1 MTASISPASST
12 VAAAAAQ
19 RGSAST
25 FAGSRPLIRK
35 ELAEWAH
42 SRRVWVTVVIVA
54 AFMTL
59 TAANSAITAWI
70 IANLPADVEAPDAP
84 ISMDPFQNLLAA
96 VGSQVFVLAVIFA
109 TMGLLVV
116 ERERGTL
123 AWVASK
129 PVGRGAI
136 VAAKVVAGTVVAG
149 LVAVIVPTLLTVGL
163 VAVLYG
169 VPALDQVA
177 IVVAGMVAAV
187 AVFVA
192 IGVAAATVVTGQAAV
207 AAIAF
212 GAFLLPSILVAIVP
226 VDIAPFLPTSIVG
239 WSVGVAM
246 GAPVGFVTPVA
257 WAVWTIAIVAFA
269 VWRLERV
276 EL

>member
-1 MTASISPASST
+1 MTASISPTSST
-12 VAAAAAQ
+12 VAVAAAQ
-19 RGSAST
+19 RGGAST

-35 ELAEWAH
+35 EFAEWAH
-42 SRRVWVTVVIVA
+42 SRRVWVTVAIVA

-70 IANLPADVEAPDAP
+70 IANVPAGVEAPDAP
-84 ISMDPFQNLLAA
+84 ISMDPLQNLLAA

-136 VAAKVVAGTVVAG
+136 VGAKVVAGTVVAG
-149 LVAVIVPTLLTVGL
+149 LVAVVVPTVLTVGL
-163 VAVLYG
+163 VVVLYG
-169 VPALDQVA
+169 LPALDQVV

-239 WSVGVAM
+239 WSVGFAM

-257 WAVWTIAIVAFA
+257 WAVWTLAIVAFA